1 LISEKGETAMSGLYV
16 LLTIVRRID
25 AAEYEEFY
33 RKHNIS
39 VTYSANCNGTAHEK
53 MLALWGIEK
62 NEKSMLISFVSEESL
77 KPILRELTLEMKI
90 DLPDR
95 GIAVAIPLSG
105 IGGAKALEYFRMGQ
119 PVTEAD
125 QNDQQTKETKN
136 MQTAQEL
143 IMAIY
148 EKGYTDLVMDAARE
162 AGAAGGTT
170 IKAKGTGAGAEKFFG
185 LSLAEEKEIVLIVSS
200 NEKKKDIMKAIM
212 HKAGMDSK
220 AHALVFS
227 LPVTDTAGFRFS
239 DTVDKE

>member
-1 LISEKGETAMSGLYV
+1 MEGLYL
-16 LLTIVRRID
+16 LLTIVRRLD
-25 AAEYEEFY
+25 AAEYEDFF
-33 RKHNIS
+33 RRNNIS
-39 VTYSANCNGTAHEK
+39 ITYSTKCNGTAHEK
-53 MLALWGIEK
+53 TLALWGIEK
-62 NEKSMLISFVSEESL
+62 NEKAMLISFISENLL
-77 KPILRELTLEMKI
+77 KSTLDQLTLEMKI

-95 GIAVAIPLSG
+95 GIAIAIPLSG
-105 IGGAKALEYFRMGQ
+105 VGGSKTLEHFTTGQ
-119 PVTEAD
+119 KGEEPD
-125 QNDQQTKETKN
+125 QYVQQTREEKN

-185 LSLAEEKEIVLIVSS
+185 LSLAEEKEIVLIVSGR
-200 NEKKKDIMKAIM
+200 EQKKDIMKAIM
-212 HKAGMDSK
+212 QKAGIESK

-239 DTVDKE
+239 DTVEKD